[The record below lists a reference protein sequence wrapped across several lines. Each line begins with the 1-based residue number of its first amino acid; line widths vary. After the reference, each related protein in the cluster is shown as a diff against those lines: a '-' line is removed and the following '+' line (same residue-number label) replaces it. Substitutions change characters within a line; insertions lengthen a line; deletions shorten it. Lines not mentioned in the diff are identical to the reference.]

1 MKILRLVTRSIAV
14 LGVGL
19 VALMPATAQTPAQT
33 AFPSKQVTLVVAFPP
48 GGGAD
53 LLGRLLAK
61 KYSEAWG
68 QTVIVLNRPGAA
80 GMIGAREV
88 GRAPPD
94 GHTLL
99 VGASGAVMTSNEA
112 ELAPVSLL
120 STPPYIVAVSA
131 TLPVNTLREFVAY
144 AKARP
149 DGSVSFGS
157 SGAGSAS
164 HLAGELF
171 QSLTQTKL
179 THVPYKGMGQAVQDL
194 VGGQVTAMFG
204 PPPALLPHIK
214 SGKLKGLAVT
224 DTRRSPLFSD
234 IPTSA
239 EAGVPGL
246 EARAWYGIFA
256 PAGTPAA
263 VIARINAETTKALAA
278 PDVVETLGLQ
288 GATPASGDPASF
300 AAFLKRDIATTEDLL
315 RKAGLPVP

>member
-1 MKILRLVTRSIAV
+1 MQLRHFLTRTVAT
-14 LGVGL
+14 LGV
-19 VALMPATAQTPAQT
+19 ALLAFAPAVAQTT
-33 AFPSKQVTLVVAFPP
+33 FPSKQVTVIVAFPP

-68 QTVIVLNRPGAA
+68 QTVIVVNRPGAA
-80 GMIGAREV
+80 GMIGAKEV
-88 GRAPPD
+88 GRAAPD

-99 VGASGAVMTSNEA
+99 VGASGAVMSANEA
-112 ELAPVSLL
+112 ELAPISLL
-120 STPPYIVAVSA
+120 STPPYIVAVNAS
-131 TLPVNTLREFVAY
+131 LPVNNLRDFVAY
-144 AKARP
+144 AKAHS
-149 DGSVSFGS
+149 DGSVSFAS
-157 SGAGSAS
+157 SGTASAS

-171 QSLTQTKL
+171 QTLTHTKM

-194 VGGQVTAMFG
+194 VGGQVTVMFG

-224 DTRRSPLFSD
+224 DTHRSPLFSD
-234 IPTSA
+234 IPTTA

-263 VIARINAETTKALAA
+263 VIAKINAETTKALAA
-278 PDVVETLGLQ
+278 ADVVDTLALQ
-288 GATPASGDPASF
+288 GATPAGGDPATF
-300 AAFLKRDIATTEDLL
+300 ATFLKRDIGATEDLM
-315 RKAGLPVP
+315 RKAGLPLQQ

>member
-1 MKILRLVTRSIAV
+1 MQTRKTFLIRCLAALAAALAAAV
-14 LGVGL
+14 
-19 VALMPATAQTPAQT
+19 PAAAQTGFPA
-33 AFPSKQVTLVVAFPP
+33 KQVTIVVAFPP

-68 QTVIVLNRPGAA
+68 QTVVVLNRPGAA
-80 GMIGAREV
+80 GMIGAKEV
-88 GRAPPD
+88 ARAAPD

-99 VGASGAVMTSNEA
+99 VAASGGVLSSNEA

-120 STPPYIVAVSA
+120 SMPPQIVAVNAS
-131 TLPVNTLREFVAY
+131 LPVNNLRELVAY

-149 DGSVSFGS
+149 DGSVTFGS
-157 SGAGSAS
+157 SGAGSAT

-179 THVPYKGMGQAVQDL
+179 THIPYKGMGQAVLDL
-194 VGGQVTAMFG
+194 VGGQVTVMFG

-214 SGKLKGLAVT
+214 SGKLRALAVA
-224 DTRRSPLFSD
+224 DSHRSPLFND

-246 EARAWYGIFA
+246 ESRVWYGIYA

-263 VIARINAETTKALAA
+263 VIAKINGDTTKALAA
-278 PDVVETLGLQ
+278 PDVVEALATQ
-288 GATPASGDPASF
+288 GATPVGGDPASF
-300 AAFLKRDIATTEDLL
+300 AAFLRKDIATTEDLM
-315 RKAGLPVP
+315 RKAGLPLTQ

>member
-1 MKILRLVTRSIAV
+1 MLIRKLLARSVAAI
-14 LGVGL
+14 GVAL
-19 VALMPATAQTPAQT
+19 VATAPAVAQTT
-33 AFPSKQVTLVVAFPP
+33 FPSKQVTVIVAFPP

-68 QTVIVLNRPGAA
+68 QTVIVINRPGAA
-80 GMIGAREV
+80 GMIGGKEVAR
-88 GRAPPD
+88 AAAD

-99 VGASGAVMTSNEA
+99 VAASGGVLTSNEA

-120 STPPYIVAVSA
+120 STPPNIVAVNAS
-131 TLPVNTLREFVAY
+131 LPVNNLREFVAY

-149 DGSVSFGS
+149 DGSVSFAS
-157 SGAGSAS
+157 SGAGSS
-164 HLAGELF
+164 THLAGELF

-179 THVPYKGMGQAVQDL
+179 THIPYKGMGQAVLDL
-194 VGGQVTAMFG
+194 VGAQVTVMFG

-214 SGKLKGLAVT
+214 SGKLKALAVA
-224 DTRRSPLFSD
+224 DTHRSPLFGE

-246 EARAWYGIFA
+246 ESRVWYGIFA

-263 VIARINAETTKALAA
+263 VIARINADTTKALAA
-278 PDVVETLGLQ
+278 PDVVETLAQQ
-288 GATPASGDPASF
+288 GATPVGGDPARF
-300 AAFLKRDIATTEDLL
+300 ASFLKKDIATTEDLM
-315 RKAGLPVP
+315 RKAGLPLTQ